1 MTIDTIRAQAEAFDR
16 RSRREDLASFGIF
29 AFIIAANGITMAFER
44 DLSERLGDLLAILAS
59 LYVLATYYW
68 RAREAPPAALGTTP
82 SIEFYRQNIVRRQA
96 MYGRFWIVV
105 LLFLPGMILST
116 LGDVF
121 MSPRQPLQYI
131 ALAVGFVGAV
141 VVVEWFNRRA
151 TRRLSAELDFLESG
165 GK

>member
-29 AFIIAANGITMAFER
+29 AFIIAANAITMVFEH
-44 DLSERLGDLLAILAS
+44 DPIERLGDLLAILAS

-68 RAREAPPAALGTTP
+68 RAREEPPAALGTTP
-82 SIEFYRQNIVRRQA
+82 LIEFYRHNIVRRQA

-105 LLFLPGMILST
+105 VLFLPGMILST
-116 LGDVF
+116 VGDVF
-121 MSPRQPLQYI
+121 MSPIQPSQFV

-141 VVVEWFNRRA
+141 AVVEWFNRRA
-151 TRRLSAELDFLESG
+151 ARRLSAELDQLESG
-165 GK
+165 RK